1 MIENVRWSAA
11 FYWEVPWML
20 GCSERAVLEEKDS
33 GTFST
38 WEKILPLTLP
48 PHGDK

>member
-1 MIENVRWSAA
+1 
-11 FYWEVPWML
+11 ML
-20 GCSERAVLEEKDS
+20 GWGERAILEEKDS

-48 PHGDK
+48 PRGDK